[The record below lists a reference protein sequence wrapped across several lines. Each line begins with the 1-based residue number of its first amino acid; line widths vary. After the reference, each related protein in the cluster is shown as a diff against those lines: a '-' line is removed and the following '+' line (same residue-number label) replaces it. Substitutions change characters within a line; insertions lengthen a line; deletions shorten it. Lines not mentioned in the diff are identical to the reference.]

1 MSLVPAFEIGV
12 WNAWIFMSSF
22 LLQWLAIILAGK
34 NVAERSGHPADMKK
48 SQTEKMMGIIGNAI
62 WLLATVY
69 SIFLPLQLGTVWFY
83 IGLPVF
89 LVGLIILAIATIN
102 FATTPAEKPVTQGAY
117 YFSRHPLYLS
127 MFIIYIGTGIASA
140 SWVFILLG
148 IANIFWIRTE
158 VRVEERY
165 CLERYS
171 DAYREYMNGTPRWI
185 GIPKSGLKLIN

>member
-1 MSLVPAFEIGV
+1 MSLVPVFEIGI

-48 SQTEKMMGIIGNAI
+48 RKAEKRAGVIGNII
-62 WLLATVY
+62 WLLATIY
-69 SIFLPLQLGTVWFY
+69 SIFLPFQLGKVWFY

-89 LVGLIILAIATIN
+89 LVGLMILAIATVN
-102 FATTPAEKPVTQGAY
+102 FATVPREKPVTQGAY
-117 YFSRHPLYLS
+117 SFSRHPLYLS
-127 MFIIYIGTGIASA
+127 MLIIYIGTGIATA

-158 VRVEERY
+158 ARVEERY
-165 CLERYS
+165 CLERYNNN
-171 DAYREYMNGTPRWI
+171 YREYMKRTPRWI
-185 GIPKSGLKLIN
+185 GIPKSVEK

>member
-1 MSLVPAFEIGV
+1 MSLVPAFEIGI

-48 SQTEKMMGIIGNAI
+48 SKAEKRAGIIGNAI
-62 WLLATVY
+62 WGLATIY

-89 LVGLIILAIATIN
+89 LVGLVILTVATVN
-102 FATTPAEKPVTQGAY
+102 FATAPADKPVTQGMY
-117 YFSRHPLYLS
+117 SFSRHPLYLS
-127 MFIIYIGTGIASA
+127 MFIIYLGTGIASA

-148 IANIFWIRTE
+148 IANIFWMRTE
-158 VRVEERY
+158 TRVEERY
-165 CLERYS
+165 CLERYNK
-171 DAYREYMNGTPRWI
+171 DYRDYMNRTPRWI
-185 GIPKSGLKLIN
+185 GIPQSG